1 MKNDKVYIFIE
12 PPNPISNLQLKCIE
26 LEHPPLVSF
35 IIPIYNSERTLERC
49 LISIKNQDYP
59 NKEIIIVD
67 NGSLDNSL
75 AIAKKYSEKIFF
87 DGGLLGSVRQ
97 TGIDHMQGQIAG
109 IFDSDVY
116 LPHNKWLSNAIQYFI
131 HFDEIA
137 TVWPKNI
144 APPNGPLFQK
154 LYFNIWSLV
163 VENRIQTNRGILGG
177 SGLILKKSIDDIGGY
192 DKNVHWGE
200 DFNLA
205 LKLKNKGYKI
215 IYLKDAVYHD
225 TDMGISVSK
234 FIKKQIKGASALS
247 TNLENKMNLS
257 KSDIIYENFFLGTK
271 GMIQGIFKEGDI
283 SWLIF
288 PLLLVFRIQIFFYI
302 YFQKLIEKKRV

>member
-1 MKNDKVYIFIE
+1 MKNSEAYIFIE
-12 PPNPISNLQLKCIE
+12 PPLNNLHYKRIESNQPSI
-26 LEHPPLVSF
+26 VSF
-35 IIPIYNSERTLERC
+35 IIPVYNGERTLEKC
-49 LISIKNQDYP
+49 LSSIKNQDYP
-59 NKEIIIVD
+59 YKEIIVVD
-67 NGSLDNSL
+67 NGSSDNSL
-75 AIAKKYSEKIFF
+75 IIAQKFSDKIFF
-87 DGGLLGSVRQ
+87 DTGLLGSVRQ

-116 LPHNKWLSNAIQYFI
+116 LPHNKWLSNAIQHFN

-200 DFNLA
+200 DFDLA

-225 TDMGISVSK
+225 TDMGLSVAK

-302 YFQKLIEKKRV
+302 YFQKLIVKKRV